1 MEHDITFHTATWRFT
16 PTNTRSQNS
25 FASTQRHKAHRV
37 CIMMKDT
44 RHTFSLSA
52 FQSLL
57 SRQAGKVTEYL
68 SQPKSLPAVP
78 HHDTPPTIYTAFH
91 IVEGSRRS
99 IAAESD
105 CSDDHD
111 LHDDEGWIP
120 ISWETCDVSPSVPT
134 TSYSST
140 SSEQFKAGQHKRA
153 HSFTSN
159 ASSIF
164 SEVTQE
170 WTPPS
175 TPGSSAFGETGS
187 KTRMMRKGDEKEDEV
202 WKEAAR
208 SMEETMKWIF
218 EYDNR
223 GMPDE

>member
-1 MEHDITFHTATWRFT
+1 
-16 PTNTRSQNS
+16 
-25 FASTQRHKAHRV
+25 
-37 CIMMKDT
+37 MMKDP
-44 RHTFSLSA
+44 RHTFSLEA

-68 SQPKSLPAVP
+68 SRPKSLPAIP
-78 HHDTPPTIYTAFH
+78 HHDITPPAIYTTFH
-91 IVEGSRRS
+91 VVEESRRS
-99 IAAESD
+99 IVAESD

-120 ISWETCDVSPSVPT
+120 ISWETCDTVPT

-140 SSEQFKAGQHKRA
+140 SSEPCKAGQHKRV
-153 HSFTSN
+153 HSSTSN

-175 TPGSSAFGETGS
+175 TPGSSAFGETMS
-187 KTRMMRKGDEKEDEV
+187 KMRVMRKEDEGEV
-202 WKEAAR
+202 WKDVAR
-208 SMEETMKWIF
+208 SMDETMKWIF
-218 EYDNR
+218 EYDTRETENAGR
-223 GMPDE
+223 VCC